1 MGTERLVRPPRDGE
15 DPLDWMYATGQM
27 SAAVYA
33 VVKPRQG
40 GTAVAAAAG
49 QEPDGD
55 PLLTES
61 LRHRKAVKAYRE
73 GRSGVNPAGLR

>member
-40 GTAVAAAAG
+40 GTVVAAAAG
-49 QEPDGD
+49 PADED

-61 LRHRKAVKAYRE
+61 LRHREAVKAYRE